1 MSSLV
6 SDIIYTG
13 SGTYTSPVVTVTLLN
28 KEETPM
34 EKNWIVY
41 SPSYGTLS
49 HGHKTEEAA
58 WEAAKKSAASTK
70 KSDIQVYVALGY
82 VKQPI
87 PEFETV
93 KFN

>member
-6 SDIIYTG
+6 SSVYLNG
-13 SGTYTSPVVTVTLLN
+13 CVTYTNLPLN

-41 SPSYGTLS
+41 SHSYGTLATKL
-49 HGHKTEEAA
+49 KTEEAA
-58 WEAAKKSAASTK
+58 WESAKKFAGLRK
-70 KSDIQVYVALGY
+70 LDDIQVYQSLGY

>member
-6 SDIIYTG
+6 SNVYTNVCVG
-13 SGTYTSPVVTVTLLN
+13 YSNIHSN

-41 SPSYGTLS
+41 SPNYGLCS
-49 HGHKTEEAA
+49 FKHKSADEAWA
-58 WEAAKKSAASTK
+58 SAKKFAGTTK
-70 KSDIQVYVALGY
+70 REDIQVYESLGY

-93 KFN
+93 KF